1 MDLSEKYIK
10 MCWKAKELQER
21 WTPQVGDYY
30 WLGPKHICH
39 PEACRLL
46 VTDPCDFTI
55 LKWGRE
61 NLAATPG
68 SNTRIL

>member
-10 MCWKAKELQER
+10 MCWKAKELQRR
-21 WTPQVGDYY
+21 WTPQVGDHY

-46 VTDPCDFTI
+46 VADPLRF
-55 LKWGRE
+55 RHFE
-61 NLAATPG
+61 
-68 SNTRIL
+68 